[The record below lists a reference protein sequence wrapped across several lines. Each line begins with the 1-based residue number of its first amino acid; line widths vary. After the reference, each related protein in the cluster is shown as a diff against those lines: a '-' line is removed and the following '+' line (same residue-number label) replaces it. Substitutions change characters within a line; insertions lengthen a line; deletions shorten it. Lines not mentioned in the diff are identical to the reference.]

1 MVVGP
6 NFGCGSS
13 REHAPQSIRR
23 SGFQAIVGVSYAE
36 IFFGNSTGLG
46 MPCVSLSN
54 DDAAALA
61 DYVEANPT
69 SELTV
74 DLEEMKVTV
83 DEKVFEMTMPEGA
96 KEALVNAKW
105 DPIQE
110 LLDQEEAIKSVA
122 DKLPYVS

>member
-1 MVVGP
+1 
-6 NFGCGSS
+6 
-13 REHAPQSIRR
+13 
-23 SGFQAIVGVSYAE
+23 
-36 IFFGNSTGLG
+36 
-46 MPCVSLSN
+46 
-54 DDAAALA
+54 
-61 DYVEANPT
+61 VEANPT